1 MKTPVPE
8 PIVIL
13 VVGFDVV
20 PHLMPREVTV
30 APLAFVTLP
39 PRVADEERMDAAS
52 VVVTVGAADEV
63 VKLFTVP
70 SVVPTLLV
78 AHDL

>member
-13 VVGFDVV
+13 VVGFEVV

-30 APLAFVTLP
+30 APFAFVTLP
-39 PRVADEERMDAAS
+39 PIVADEDIMYAAS
-52 VVVTVGAADEV
+52 LVVTVGGSAEV

-70 SVVPTLLV
+70 LVVPTLLA
-78 AHDL
+78 AHER